1 MLTPR
6 DLARAHDRWIAAL
19 WRGDGGDVRDFGVW
33 LESHFAADPRP
44 EPHSVPDA
52 VSRHGAAGVGV
63 RWYAAGPVIL
73 GYAEGQPRGCYR
85 IPITAI
91 PPVVHPVWHPVWD
104 SDGAGSWEDIDPTA
118 HRPGVAAG
126 DSVGG

>member
-1 MLTPR
+1 MLTSR

-44 EPHSVPDA
+44 EPNSVPDA

-104 SDGAGSWEDIDPTA
+104 SDGAGSWEDIDPAA

>member
-44 EPHSVPDA
+44 EPNSVPDA

-104 SDGAGSWEDIDPTA
+104 SDGAGSWEDIDPAT